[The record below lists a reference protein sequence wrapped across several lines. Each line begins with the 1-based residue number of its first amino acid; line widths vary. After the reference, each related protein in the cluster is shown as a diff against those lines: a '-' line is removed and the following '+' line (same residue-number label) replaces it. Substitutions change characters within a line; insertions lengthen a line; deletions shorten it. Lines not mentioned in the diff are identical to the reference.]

1 MICRRLTC
9 LAILVL
15 LSVTVATPKA
25 SALGIDD
32 SKVFVLEAP
41 QNTVYFV
48 YSSIQQDN
56 KPLGVAKAN
65 AIDWT
70 ATGYIKGMTR
80 NSQLEGLD
88 TEDNLVDQ
96 TTGAPMFSDRAAV
109 LSGGPVV
116 QVLVKYYET
125 QRISPVYFESTDGK
139 CYWVRSNGDRIEDTG
154 LVPSTHNDMF
164 LVEHFIDT
172 KGNSVLVIYGY
183 TGLGSFA
190 GARFFKTVMY
200 TSIRSYTHSYYIF
213 HWVDANN
220 DSFPD
225 MNEIDTTPVAYG
237 D

>member
-1 MICRRLTC
+1 LTC
-9 LAILVL
+9 LVIFVL
-15 LSVTVATPKA
+15 LCVTFTTPKT

-41 QNTVYFV
+41 QNTVYFI
-48 YSSIQQDN
+48 YSSILQDN

-80 NSQLEGLD
+80 NPQLEGLD
-88 TEDNLVDQ
+88 TEGNLVDQ
-96 TTGAPMFSDRAAV
+96 TTGTPMFSDKAVV
-109 LSGGPVV
+109 LSGGPLV

-125 QRISPVYFESTDGK
+125 QRISPVYFEFADGK
-139 CYWVRSNGDRIEDTG
+139 CYWVRSNGNRIEETG
-154 LVPSTHNDMF
+154 IVPSEHNDMF
-164 LVEHFIDT
+164 LVEHFIDPR
-172 KGNSVLVIYGY
+172 GNSVLVIYGY

-190 GARFFKTVMY
+190 GARFFKTVVY
-200 TSIRSYTHSYYIF
+200 SSIRDYTHSYYIF

-225 MNEIDTTPVAYG
+225 MNEVDTTPVAYG
-237 D
+237 